1 MQLSEKEDTINQR
14 EQQIKDY
21 RMKNIHLQNFQK
33 VYDYRVSTLKE
44 EKEPLMGHL
53 KNMDK
58 HVRNLYNELIDE
70 AGVK

>member
-1 MQLSEKEDTINQR
+1 LQLSEKEDTINQR